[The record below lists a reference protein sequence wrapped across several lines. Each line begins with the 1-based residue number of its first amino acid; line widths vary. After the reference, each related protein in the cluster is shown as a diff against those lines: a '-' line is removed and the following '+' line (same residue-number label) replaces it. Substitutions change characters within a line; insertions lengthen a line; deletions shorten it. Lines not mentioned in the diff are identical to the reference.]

1 MQHLE
6 ESAQLR
12 AFGVDQ
18 PSHVASQGWWLRREA
33 SLFCMSVLCAN
44 HDDDDDDQGAPAS
57 QPDSACQLTAF
68 MTDCL
73 LVLLADLPT
82 LWTGCLH
89 FMTNGLHLCADC
101 PGVRDYAR
109 LPAPGSLT

>member
-18 PSHVASQGWWLRREA
+18 PSHMASQGWWLRREA

-44 HDDDDDDQGAPAS
+44 HDDEDDDQGALAS
-57 QPDSACQLTAF
+57 QPDSACQATAF
-68 MTDCL
+68 MTDCP
-73 LVLLADLPT
+73 LVYWLT
-82 LWTGCLH
+82 CLH
-89 FMTNGLHLCADC
+89 IGLVACNL
-101 PGVRDYAR
+101 
-109 LPAPGSLT
+109 